1 MKTWQLPVRLA
12 AGAYTLN
19 SGLSKRGVPDEVAA
33 GLHGMASGAF
43 PQFAQMESQQFVKL
57 LSAGEIAIG
66 TALLL
71 PFVPS
76 GLVGAVLSLFGG
88 GLVRLYLKTPGMT
101 EEGGIR
107 PTQDGTGLAKDAW
120 LFAIGL
126 ALLIDGL
133 SNDGDED

>member
-1 MKTWQLPVRLA
+1 MKTWQLPIRLA

-19 SGLSKRGVPDEVAA
+19 SGLSKRGIPDEAAA
-33 GLHGMASGAF
+33 GMHGMASGAF
-43 PQFAQMESQQFVKL
+43 PQFSSMESQQFIKL
-57 LSAGEIAIG
+57 LSAGEIALG

-71 PFVPS
+71 PFVPA
-76 GLVGAVLSLFGG
+76 GLVGAGLSALGA

-101 EEGGIR
+101 DDSGIR
-107 PTQDGTGLAKDAW
+107 PTPDGIGLAKDVW

-133 SNDGDED
+133 SDGDED